1 MTIHEIPARLF
12 FKILESGNFLLLDTK
27 GELETLESDAKANK
41 TEELRLLW
49 NELEMEDHKLSK
61 NDKTEKILNTSKMI
75 ESLKCKQKKI
85 EIAVTHLKIK
95 KDEELIDLLK
105 NDGFEFKGDFKED
118 LARIERLCRDINVQ
132 IDKLEKQLPKPTEN
146 KQIPFDEI
154 VIGYSMIV
162 EQTFKPNE
170 ITQSE
175 FRALEKHV
183 KSRIESIEKQKAK
196 NGRKR

>member
-85 EIAVTHLKIK
+85 EIAVIHLKIK

-105 NDGFEFKGDFKED
+105 SDGFEFKGDFNED

-146 KQIPFDEI
+146 KEIPFDEI

>member
-1 MTIHEIPARLF
+1 
-12 FKILESGNFLLLDTK
+12 
-27 GELETLESDAKANK
+27 
-41 TEELRLLW
+41 
-49 NELEMEDHKLSK
+49 MEDHKLSK